1 MPRGSYFDVAI
12 GGGAFVCD
20 PALLPTLC
28 LSYSGTPCLPI
39 RLPVLNGGRV
49 ARVKGSDFAESC
61 ECSEVCLPSEDC
73 ISDAS
78 FEVVE
83 WLTASLN
90 CSTCFGETPP

>member
-20 PALLPTLC
+20 PAVLPTLC

-39 RLPVLNGGRV
+39 GLPWLIGGRV
-49 ARVKGSDFAESC
+49 ARMKGRDFDVSC
-61 ECSEVCLPSEDC
+61 GCSEVCLPFEVP
-73 ISDAS
+73 DAS

-90 CSTCFGETPP
+90 CSTCFGDTSP